1 MSSPDDELARIEQEI
16 AQLEARA
23 KILRSYKRTLPEE
36 ELESLKSELLQP
48 LGVVDELL
56 KWLPIEF
63 KKKLDALLE
72 KLGYE
77 PDMNFG
83 EWLAGKGEFATQFK
97 DMQLE
102 IDTFIE
108 KLSRLATGPG
118 QDIEKQVDRLI
129 LQLRGL
135 YPVNEHNDFIHEK
148 DHERKT

>member
-1 MSSPDDELARIEQEI
+1 MMNLPRSSRRSPNWK
-16 AQLEARA
+16 RA

-36 ELESLKSELLQP
+36 ELESLKSELRQP

-129 LQLRGL
+129 LHLRGL
-135 YPVNEHNDFIHEK
+135 YPVNEHYDFIREK